1 MISEVLCSLILC
13 TQGTQ
18 QRNSSYVVTE
28 NRDYYKLLLSKTSFI
43 KKYLCRIFFLALW
56 KNLHSTN
63 ICWLPMACQ
72 SLMWSLK
79 IQQKMRQT
87 NPYLQGVYS
96 LKSVCSK
103 NKEISVAGPK
113 GRVAGNDLWDEA
125 DTRPLSALQ
134 AIVKGF
140 SGGACGQES
149 ICAGDIRD
157 AASIP
162 RSGRSPG
169 EGHGNPL
176 QYSCLENPMDRGA
189 WWATVH
195 SVAKS
200 LTWLTRL
207 STHPDH
213 YKELGFYSFQN
224 TNICRVLR
232 RYKPSVVYQSVSRHK
247 LIYAELGGIR
257 EEVAQVISTHLMT
270 GGLWAMCQKNMKM
283 WIALGRQRWGKIARR
298 TAKK

>member
-1 MISEVLCSLILC
+1 M
-13 TQGTQ
+13 
-18 QRNSSYVVTE
+18 
-28 NRDYYKLLLSKTSFI
+28 LLLWLVPLLFI
-43 KKYLCRIFFLALW
+43 GSVTITIIYNWELTDQAW
-56 KNLHSTN
+56 ASQMAVVVKNLQET
-63 ICWLPMACQ
+63 
-72 SLMWSLK
+72 
-79 IQQKMRQT
+79 
-87 NPYLQGVYS
+87 
-96 LKSVCSK
+96 
-103 NKEISVAGPK
+103 
-113 GRVAGNDLWDEA
+113 WD
-125 DTRPLSALQ
+125 TGL
-134 AIVKGF
+134 
-140 SGGACGQES
+140 
-149 ICAGDIRD
+149 
-157 AASIP
+157 IP
-162 RSGRSPG
+162 ESGRSPG

-200 LTWLTRL
+200 WTWLTRL